1 MAILKSREVAKM
13 NSKSR
18 IEKLK
23 DLRMEL
29 VKSQVGTQKATSKTK
44 EIKKAIAR
52 VHTFNMAD
60 TKVKQ
65 AGKKQ

>member
-1 MAILKSREVAKM
+1 MDF
-13 NSKSR
+13 KSR

-23 DLRMEL
+23 DLLIEL
-29 VKSQVGTQKATSKTK
+29 AKSQVGTQKATNKTK
-44 EIKKAIAR
+44 EIKRAIAR
-52 VHTFNMAD
+52 IHTFNMAD